1 MFDRPL
7 SFRASPVAVV
17 CTTLAVPLIYMLSVG
32 PVIYFSVVLTHGSS
46 SSAPTWM
53 NVRHHDWAG
62 NSSFAMNGGRYRE
75 RRDPH
80 PYLVNAYR
88 PLWWAAEHTRL
99 GQQLNRYCDWWL
111 GLKKASIFME
121 PTN

>member
-1 MFDRPL
+1 MFARWL
-7 SFRASPVAVV
+7 SFRSPLVAAV
-17 CTTLAVPLIYMLSVG
+17 CTTLAVPLIYVLSVG

-62 NSSFAMNGGRYRE
+62 NSSFMMNGYRYRE

-99 GQQLNRYCDWWL
+99 EQLLTRYCDWWL
-111 GLKKASIFME
+111 ELKKASIPME
-121 PTN
+121 SNQ